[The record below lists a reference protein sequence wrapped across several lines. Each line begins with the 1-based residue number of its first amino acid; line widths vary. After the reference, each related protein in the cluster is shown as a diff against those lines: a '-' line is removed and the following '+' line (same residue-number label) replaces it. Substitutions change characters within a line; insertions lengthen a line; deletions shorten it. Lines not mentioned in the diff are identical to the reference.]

1 METQGDRFRIIR
13 ERLGLSKQEFA
24 RSLSIPPSLESVIES
39 GQRRASLDV
48 LYRLDSVHH
57 VDLNWF
63 ISGSAETLIP
73 DAPSDSVEI
82 MHVLQEAAAGRGAE
96 IEEWAERRTVS
107 IPQTL
112 VTGRNAAKL
121 RAVTVRGDS
130 MIDKEI
136 YDRDIVVYDPS
147 DNAGD
152 CVSVVSLAGQLLVKH
167 VAVDRLA
174 GTVTLI
180 SANSVYPPRVIG
192 RDETDSVKI
201 EGKVIACLH
210 RMG

>member
-24 RSLSIPPSLESVIES
+24 RTLSIPPSLESIIES

-57 VDLNWF
+57 VNLNWF
-63 ISGSAETLIP
+63 ISGTGETLIP
-73 DAPSDSVEI
+73 EPPTDSVEI
-82 MHVLQEAAAGRGAE
+82 THVLQEAAAGRGVE
-96 IEEWAERRTVS
+96 IEEWSQLHTISVPQSLVS
-107 IPQTL
+107 
-112 VTGRNAAKL
+112 GRNAGRL

-130 MIDKEI
+130 MIEKEI
-136 YDRDIVVYDPS
+136 YDQDIVVYDPS
-147 DNAGD
+147 DTAGG

-167 VAVDRLA
+167 VVLDRLA
-174 GTVTLI
+174 GSVTLI
-180 SANSVYPPRVIG
+180 SANSVYQPRVIG
-192 RDETDSVKI
+192 RDEIDSVKI

-210 RMG
+210 RMR

>member
-1 METQGDRFRIIR
+1 M
-13 ERLGLSKQEFA
+13 
-24 RSLSIPPSLESVIES
+24 
-39 GQRRASLDV
+39 
-48 LYRLDSVHH
+48 HH
-57 VDLNWF
+57 VNLNWF
-63 ISGSAETLIP
+63 ITGSGETLIP
-73 DAPSDSVEI
+73 EPPSDSVEI
-82 MHVLQEAAAGRGAE
+82 THLLQEAAAGRGVE

-107 IPQTL
+107 IPQSI
-112 VTGRNAAKL
+112 VSGRNSARL

-136 YDRDIVVYDPS
+136 YDQDIVVYDPADS
-147 DNAGD
+147 GGD

-192 RDETDSVKI
+192 RDETDGVKI
-201 EGKVIACLH
+201 EGKVVACLH
-210 RMG
+210 RMR